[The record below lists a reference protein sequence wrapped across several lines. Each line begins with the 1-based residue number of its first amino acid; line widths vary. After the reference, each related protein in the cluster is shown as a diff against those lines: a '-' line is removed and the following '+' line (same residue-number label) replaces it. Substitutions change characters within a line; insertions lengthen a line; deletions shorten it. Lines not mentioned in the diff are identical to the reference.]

1 MSDVAERIIFS
12 TWGQELCVS
21 MWWPEP
27 SQLRH
32 CGPRVASG
40 DSCGVP
46 MGGSARL
53 HRPGVPQ
60 LCPFTVPRD
69 ALLDLS
75 AWFQQGLHCWISP
88 FPSSSSSP
96 WSLQIPGQSLQ
107 LELNIA
113 RAILPCAW
121 LPTDTSPCQR
131 CLQITKKLSAS
142 QALSRLFLLNLVSN
156 LNLNLLFK
164 P

>member
-27 SQLRH
+27 SQLSH

-46 MGGSARL
+46 TGSSARL
-53 HRPGVPQ
+53 YRPRVPQ
-60 LCPFTVPRD
+60 LCPFTVPWD
-69 ALLDLS
+69 ALLHLS

-88 FPSSSSSP
+88 FPSSSSSSP
-96 WSLQIPGQSLQ
+96 WSLKVPGQSLQ
-107 LELNIA
+107 LELNVP
-113 RAILPCAW
+113 RAILA
-121 LPTDTSPCQR
+121 L
-131 CLQITKKLSAS
+131 CLAPHRHFPRAEVMADNKEIKCFSGS
-142 QALSRLFLLNLVSN
+142 F
-156 LNLNLLFK
+156 
-164 P
+164 